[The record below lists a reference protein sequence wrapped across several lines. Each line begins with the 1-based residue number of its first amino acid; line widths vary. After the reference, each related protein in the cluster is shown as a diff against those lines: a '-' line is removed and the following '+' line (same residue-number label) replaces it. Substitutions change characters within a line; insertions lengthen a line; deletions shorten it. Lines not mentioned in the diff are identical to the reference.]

1 VQKGQNIMQDVQR
14 LLKQV
19 NLFRDLTKQQLAQ
32 VARITRLETF
42 DQDTTVFE
50 QGDPGNKMYI
60 VRRGQVEIQVKD
72 VVGRLHSVLIL
83 GEGQV
88 FGEMALLDQGTRSA
102 SVAAV
107 QPGAEVV
114 SIDGADFTAL
124 CQADTAIGY
133 IMMRNIALDLSF
145 KIRHQNSF
153 S

>member
-1 VQKGQNIMQDVQR
+1 MQDVQR

-19 NLFRDLTKQQLAQ
+19 NLFRGLSEQQLAQ
-32 VARITRLETF
+32 VARIAQPETF
-42 DQDTTVFE
+42 DLDTTVFE
-50 QGDPGNKMYI
+50 QGDLGNKMYI

-102 SVAAV
+102 SVVAI
-107 QPGAEVV
+107 QPGTEAV

-124 CQADTAIGY
+124 CQVDTAIGY